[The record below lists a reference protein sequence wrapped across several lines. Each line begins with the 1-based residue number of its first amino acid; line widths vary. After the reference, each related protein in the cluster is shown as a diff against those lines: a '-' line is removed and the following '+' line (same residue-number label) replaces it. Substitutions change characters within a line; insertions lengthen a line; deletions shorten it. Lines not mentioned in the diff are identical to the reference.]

1 MVQTETGKTMNEME
15 EMEDEDEGLD
25 DPGWLP
31 RTCGGQPTLIRRVFE
46 VAFEHIGDAGLAY
59 IAPTMSG
66 DDGYLVTV
74 PPENPP
80 DAPPDLVHLFNM
92 ARYTNCKNLL
102 ISKSVP
108 VVKWLPVRRKKA
120 GRD

>member
-1 MVQTETGKTMNEME
+1 MDEIDEF
-15 EMEDEDEGLD
+15 EDEDENLD

-59 IAPTMSG
+59 IKPIMSG
-66 DDGYLVTV
+66 PDGFLVPV
-74 PPENPP
+74 PKENPA
-80 DAPPDLVHLFNM
+80 DAPPDLVHLFDM
-92 ARYTNCKNLL
+92 ARYTNCKNLM

-108 VVKWLPVRRKKA
+108 SVLWLPVRRKRA
-120 GRD
+120 GAD